1 MNPMDEAKLL
11 EKLRLIEALH
21 AGAAT
26 PGERDAAG
34 RARDRILERLR
45 TAEKADPPVEY
56 KFTLGDQWSKKVFV
70 AMLRRYGIAP
80 YRYRGQ
86 RHTTVMARVS
96 RHFVKETLWPEFK
109 EIAETLRAYLANIT
123 ERVVAQVIHEDTSEA
138 EEREEPRQLTFTT
151 R

>member
-1 MNPMDEAKLL
+1 MDEAKLL

-34 RARDRILERLR
+34 RARARILERLR

-70 AMLRRYGIAP
+70 ALLRRYGIAP

-96 RHFVKETLWPEFK
+96 QRFVRETLWPEF
-109 EIAETLRAYLANIT
+109 EEVAETLRSYLAEVT
-123 ERVVAQVIHEDTSEA
+123 DRVVAKVIHEDTSEA
-138 EEREEPRQLTFTT
+138 PEREQEQPSLPGVR
-151 R
+151 

>member
-1 MNPMDEAKLL
+1 MDEAKLIA
-11 EKLRLIEALH
+11 KLRLIEALH
-21 AGAAT
+21 AGAST

-34 RARDRILERLR
+34 RARERILERLR
-45 TAEKADPPVEY
+45 TAEKVDPPVEY

-70 AMLRRYGIAP
+70 ALLRRYGIAL

-96 RHFVKETLWPEFK
+96 QRFVRETLWPEF
-109 EIAETLRAYLANIT
+109 EEVAETLRAYLADVT
-123 ERVVAQVIHEDTSEA
+123 ERVVAQVIHEDTSDEP
-138 EEREEPRQLTFTT
+138 EREEPRQLTFTT